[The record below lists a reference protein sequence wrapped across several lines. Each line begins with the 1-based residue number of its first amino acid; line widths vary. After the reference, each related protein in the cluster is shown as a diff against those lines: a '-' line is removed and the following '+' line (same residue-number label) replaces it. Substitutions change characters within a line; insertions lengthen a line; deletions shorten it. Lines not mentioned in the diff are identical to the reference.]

1 MSIAVVG
8 NTFVDIKGFPFGEY
22 IPAGRNA
29 GKVEFVHGGVGR
41 NIAGDLGSI
50 GLKPVYVSM
59 CDATAVGKETTQQL
73 INLEVNTDY
82 IVECDGGLGMWLA
95 VFNEKGDVVGA
106 ISKRPDS
113 SALERLID
121 EKGDEI
127 FKNCDS
133 IIMEIDIDINIA
145 TKVFEY
151 AEKYGKRIY
160 AVIANMSIAR
170 QRREMLEK
178 TDCIVFNEQEAG
190 IFFSDGEIEGKEPEV
205 ILEKVKEHMKGT
217 GFKSVVVTL
226 GSRGS
231 VYIGPGESGFCPA
244 NDVVVVDTTGA
255 GDAFC
260 AGVAAGLTYGVNLK
274 SAVTIGTFLAAAT
287 ITASENV
294 CPKINPKSIGLDI

>member
-8 NTFVDIKGFPFGEY
+8 TTFVDIKGFPFGKY

-29 GKVEFVHGGVGR
+29 GRVEFVHGGVGR
-41 NIAGDLGSI
+41 NVAGDLGSI
-50 GLKPVYVSM
+50 GLKPVYLSM
-59 CDATAVGKETTQQL
+59 SDGTAVGRETTEKLQ
-73 INLEVNTDY
+73 NLGVNTDY

-95 VFNEKGDVVGA
+95 VFNESGDVVGA
-106 ISKRPDS
+106 ISKRPDMQ
-113 SALERLID
+113 ALEKMID

-133 IIMEIDIDINIA
+133 IIIEIDIDIGIA
-145 TKVFEY
+145 EKVFHY
-151 AEKYGKRIY
+151 AGKYGKKIY
-160 AVIANMSIAR
+160 GVITNMTIAR
-170 QRREMLEK
+170 QRRELLEK
-178 TDCIVFNEQEAG
+178 TDCIIFNEQEAG
-190 IFFSDGEIEGKEPEV
+190 ILFSDGGIEGKEPEV
-205 ILEKVKEHMKGT
+205 VIEKMKKHLEGT

-231 VYIGPGESGFCPA
+231 VYLGPEGCGCCPA
-244 NDVVVVDTTGA
+244 NDVTVVDTTGA

-294 CPKINPKSIGLDI
+294 CPKINPESIGLNI